1 MRLHKATCGDTPYP
15 CPLCPTLPEYHFS
28 QKPKNR
34 MGRHCATSLISSKRF
49 DLQKTAFPLLN
60 QPLSTPRL
68 GMQAELNII
77 TGRITNYLPAK
88 HSKNIENLFTM
99 PFECLLVQY
108 TKYVQNNFSMAW
120 ISSA

>member
-1 MRLHKATCGDTPYP
+1 M
-15 CPLCPTLPEYHFS
+15 
-28 QKPKNR
+28 
-34 MGRHCATSLISSKRF
+34 I
-49 DLQKTAFPLLN
+49 LQTADILW
-60 QPLSTPRL
+60 
-68 GMQAELNII
+68 MQSEAIRNIN